1 MQEGEK
7 RSHWIWFVFTTAEGI
22 WSRLSVAVLWYSSGN
37 EECAYLAHPLLKA
50 WLREITNIIL
60 QHSVKEV
67 KEVMGSRIDA
77 LKFCSSMTLFNAVC
91 PNDIF

>member
-1 MQEGEK
+1 M
-7 RSHWIWFVFTTAEGI
+7 RSVHIGFGLFSPQLKGFGHGYRLQYYGI
-22 WSRLSVAVLWYSSGN
+22 ADGN

-50 WLREITNIIL
+50 WLREITNVIL

-77 LKFCSSMTLFNAVC
+77 LKFCSSMTLFDAVC

>member
-1 MQEGEK
+1 MN
-7 RSHWIWFVFTTAEGI
+7 RVPTWFI
-22 WSRLSVAVLWYSSGN
+22 LLLS
-37 EECAYLAHPLLKA
+37 E
-50 WLREITNIIL
+50 WLREITNDVL

-77 LKFCSSMTLFNAVC
+77 LKFCSLMTLFDAVC